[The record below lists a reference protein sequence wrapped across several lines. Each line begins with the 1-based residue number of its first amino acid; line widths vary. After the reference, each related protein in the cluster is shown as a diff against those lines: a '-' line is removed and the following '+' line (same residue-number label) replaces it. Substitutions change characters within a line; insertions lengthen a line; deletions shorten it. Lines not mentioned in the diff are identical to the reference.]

1 MRKSKDVQDNL
12 GFLVEAFGLK
22 DTEGADPK
30 IVRMALRSLKQR
42 VMSLQEEFGS
52 DFMEVFRFKARQ
64 EDKKRL

>member
-12 GFLVEAFGLK
+12 SFLVKSFGLE

-42 VMSLQEEFGS
+42 VMSLQNEFGD
-52 DFMEVFRFKARQ
+52 DFMDVFRFKARQ